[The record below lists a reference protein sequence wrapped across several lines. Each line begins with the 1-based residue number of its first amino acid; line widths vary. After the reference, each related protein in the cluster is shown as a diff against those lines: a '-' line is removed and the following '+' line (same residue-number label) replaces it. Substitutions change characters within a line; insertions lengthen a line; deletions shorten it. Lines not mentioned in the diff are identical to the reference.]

1 MADGATIANAYVQ
14 IMPSA
19 EGATSAVSD
28 AILPGM
34 EKIGDDAGGNLGA
47 GLLAKLK
54 GLAAPLAAA
63 ISALGIGKMLVD
75 IGAGFDE
82 MRDTIIIGTGASG
95 EALAELEGIA
105 KDVATTVPVSFAEA
119 GDAIQDLNTRLGLT
133 GDDLRDVATQ
143 LGALSS
149 MGISANVETLSG
161 AFAAWGVEADDMASE
176 MDYLFSVSQNTGL
189 GFDQL
194 TSILET
200 SAPAMQQLG
209 FSMEETANMAGLL
222 DQAGMDASGMMSKMQ
237 KAFSEIAAEG
247 GDAGEVF
254 EQMLGEMQ
262 GYIDAGDTAAAM
274 DIAESL
280 FGTRGATQFL
290 QAVESGTIDMDAFRD
305 AALGAGDGI
314 MATYEATASWTEKLD
329 VLKNKAAVA
338 LEPLASF
345 AFDALGAGIDMV
357 TAAFEDML
365 PAVEPLIDAI
375 GTVLTETVFP
385 MAESAFETFFPIVEE
400 LGTIFLNV
408 ATVVIGAVQ
417 NILDT
422 VKPILDTIFA
432 TISGVFNGIKTTIEG
447 VVKFVTSLVKG
458 DFEGMSDAIGT
469 IFNGIKET
477 ASSVWN
483 GISSI
488 VGGVVENIKTVAS
501 DAWESVR
508 STAASIWEGVK
519 SAIETPINS
528 ARDIVS
534 GAIDAIKGF
543 FSFEFHWP
551 HIPLP
556 HFSISGSANPLDWI
570 TGGLPQIGISWY
582 GTGGIVDGATLI
594 GAGERGSELIWPSYE
609 PELSR
614 WADAL
619 ASRMD
624 GAGTTN
630 YYIDGSMVAADAQ
643 MAAALEVVADRA
655 RSRRRMGVA
664 Y

>member
-34 EKIGDDAGGNLGA
+34 EKIGDEAGGNLGS
-47 GLLAKLK
+47 GLLSSLK

-63 ISALGIGKMLVD
+63 VSALGIGKMLVD
-75 IGAGFDE
+75 IGAGFDD

-161 AFAAWGVEADDMASE
+161 AFAAWGIEADDMASE

-237 KAFSEIAAEG
+237 KAFTEIAAEG

-262 GYIDAGDTAAAM
+262 GYIEAGDTAAAM

-290 QAVESGTIDMDAFRD
+290 QAVETGTIDMDSFRD

-314 MATYEATASWTEKLD
+314 MSTYEATADWAEKLD

-357 TAAFEDML
+357 TAAFEEML

-375 GTVLTETVFP
+375 GSVLTEQVFP
-385 MAESAFETFFPIVEE
+385 AAQAVIETFAPIVKDIA
-400 LGTIFLNV
+400 TIFLNV
-408 ATVVIGAVQ
+408 ATQVVNAV
-417 NILDT
+417 
-422 VKPILDTIFA
+422 
-432 TISGVFNGIKTTIEG
+432 S
-447 VVKFVTSLVKG
+447 
-458 DFEGMSDAIGT
+458 T
-469 IFNGIKET
+469 IFNAVAPTFQSLLGT
-477 ASSVWN
+477 VTSVWQ
-483 GISSI
+483 GI
-488 VGGVVENIKTVAS
+488 
-501 DAWESVR
+501 
-508 STAASIWEGVK
+508 K
-519 SAIETPINS
+519 SAIEDPITT
-528 ARDIVS
+528 AKEIVR

-543 FSFEFHWP
+543 FDFKFEWP

-556 HFSISGSANPLDWI
+556 HFSITGSVNPIDWI

-594 GAGERGSELIWPSYE
+594 GAGERGTELVWPSYE
-609 PELSR
+609 PYLSQYAEAIAR
-614 WADAL
+614 RIGGGGNVYVGATAINDDAMIRSNYEQL
-619 ASRMD
+619 VLRSYRR
-624 GAGTTN
+624 AGR
-630 YYIDGSMVAADAQ
+630 
-643 MAAALEVVADRA
+643 L
-655 RSRRRMGVA
+655 
-664 Y
+664 

>member
-34 EKIGDDAGGNLGA
+34 EKIGDEAGGNLGS

-75 IGAGFDE
+75 IGAGFDD

-237 KAFSEIAAEG
+237 KAFTEIAAEG

-290 QAVESGTIDMDAFRD
+290 QAVESGTIDMDSFRD

-314 MATYEATASWTEKLD
+314 MSTYEATADWSEKLD

-357 TAAFEDML
+357 TAAFEEML

-375 GTVLTETVFP
+375 GTVLTEQVFP
-385 MAESAFETFFPIVEE
+385 AAQAVIETFAPIVKDIA
-400 LGTIFLNV
+400 TIFLNV
-408 ATVVIGAVQ
+408 ATQVVNAV
-417 NILDT
+417 
-422 VKPILDTIFA
+422 
-432 TISGVFNGIKTTIEG
+432 S
-447 VVKFVTSLVKG
+447 
-458 DFEGMSDAIGT
+458 T
-469 IFNGIKET
+469 IFNAVAPTFQSLLGT
-477 ASSVWN
+477 VTSVWQ
-483 GISSI
+483 GI
-488 VGGVVENIKTVAS
+488 
-501 DAWESVR
+501 
-508 STAASIWEGVK
+508 K
-519 SAIETPINS
+519 SAIEDPITT
-528 ARDIVS
+528 AKEIVR

-543 FSFEFHWP
+543 FDFKFEWP

-556 HFSISGSANPLDWI
+556 HFSITGSVNPIDWI

-582 GTGGIVDGATLI
+582 GSGGLVDGATLI
-594 GAGERGSELIWPSYE
+594 GAGERGTELVWPSYE
-609 PELSR
+609 PYLSQYAEAIAR
-614 WADAL
+614 RIGGVGNVYVGATAINDDAMIRSNYEQL
-619 ASRMD
+619 VLRSYRR
-624 GAGTTN
+624 AGR
-630 YYIDGSMVAADAQ
+630 
-643 MAAALEVVADRA
+643 L
-655 RSRRRMGVA
+655 
-664 Y
+664 